1 MNLTGGEGGITPG
14 HSSRV
19 YCVKFD
25 KENPNIILSGGW
37 DYRVIV
43 WDVRTGKPARS
54 IYGPLICGDGIDIF
68 EDVILTS
75 SWTQSNQLQMWDLD
89 SCKPITTIDWDNTMR
104 YSNDPIFL
112 YAGQFS
118 KVDGSLILAGGSNSN
133 EAKLFDRN
141 NYEKAF
147 CTITDLSREI
157 DTVDFGNK
165 GNMFAISGG
174 DGLIRLFSMN
184 ITA

>member
-1 MNLTGGEGGITPG
+1 M
-14 HSSRV
+14 
-19 YCVKFD
+19 
-25 KENPNIILSGGW
+25 
-37 DYRVIV
+37 IV
-43 WDVRTGKPARS
+43 WDIRTGKPARS

-165 GNMFAISGG
+165 GNMFTISGG